1 MASVTYMTSMMNCV
15 NDMRRDILSEVM
27 NSLDTKELLTDDIK
41 DVLTE
46 MISSVKTNKK
56 VAKKEKTPRFS
67 GYHLFMKEHRV
78 VVKTEQPDIKPQ
90 DLTSVVA
97 KAWKDVPDEKKQEFN
112 ARALKMK
119 EEYNN
124 NSSTDTKS
132 DTNKSSDSDDAES
145 SKKKKPVKEKKTVTT
160 KKTDKK
166 KPEKTNKKSDSK
178 AKKPVSPP
186 SSDDESD
193 DDNVNIHIEDAE
205 SDIDI

>member
-1 MASVTYMTSMMNCV
+1 MKTFEN
-15 NDMRRDILSEVM
+15 
-27 NSLDTKELLTDDIK
+27 KELLTEEIK

-56 VAKKEKTPRFS
+56 VTKKEKTPRFS

-97 KAWKDVPDEKKQEFN
+97 KAWKDVPEEQKQELN
-112 ARALKMK
+112 ARALRMK

-124 NSSTDTKS
+124 LS
-132 DTNKSSDSDDAES
+132 DNNKSDSDSDKAES
-145 SKKKKPVKEKKTVTT
+145 SKTAASKEKKPVAKKDKNTEKKKPAS
-160 KKTDKK
+160 K
-166 KPEKTNKKSDSK
+166 KPAS
-178 AKKPVSPP
+178 KKPASKKVVSPP
-186 SSDDESD
+186 SSDDEED
-193 DDNVNIHIEDAE
+193 DKDSNVVIEDAE

>member
-27 NSLDTKELLTDDIK
+27 KTFENKELLTEEIK

-56 VAKKEKTPRFS
+56 VTKKEKTPRFS

-78 VVKTEQPDIKPQ
+78 VVKKEQPDIKPQ
-90 DLTSVVA
+90 ELTSVVA
-97 KAWKDVPDEKKQEFN
+97 KAWKDVPEEQKDEFN

-119 EEYNN
+119 DEYNV
-124 NSSTDTKS
+124 
-132 DTNKSSDSDDAES
+132 NKSDSDSVSSTSNNVSVIVTEKKPTAPKKERKKPTAPKKEPKKPTT
-145 SKKKKPVKEKKTVTT
+145 SKKERKKV
-160 KKTDKK
+160 
-166 KPEKTNKKSDSK
+166 
-178 AKKPVSPP
+178 VSPP
-186 SSDDESD
+186 SSDDEEEEE
-193 DDNVNIHIEDAE
+193 NVVIEEAE

>member
-27 NSLDTKELLTDDIK
+27 NSLVSKELLTDDIK

-78 VVKTEQPDIKPQ
+78 VVKKEQPDIKPQ
-90 DLTSVVA
+90 ELTSVVA
-97 KAWKDVPDEKKQEFN
+97 KAWKDVPEEQKQEFN

-124 NSSTDTKS
+124 LS
-132 DTNKSSDSDDAES
+132 DNNKSDSDSDKAES
-145 SKKKKPVKEKKTVTT
+145 STKKKPVAKKEKKKPTAP
-160 KKTDKK
+160 KKEPKK
-166 KPEKTNKKSDSK
+166 V
-178 AKKPVSPP
+178 VSPP
-186 SSDDESD
+186 SSDDEKEEE
-193 DDNVNIHIEDAE
+193 NVAIEEAN

>member
-1 MASVTYMTSMMNCV
+1 MTSMMNCV

-27 NSLDTKELLTDDIK
+27 KTLQDKELITEDIK

-56 VAKKEKTPRFS
+56 VTKKEKTPRFS

-97 KAWKDVPDEKKQEFN
+97 KAWKDVPEEQKEEFN
-112 ARALKMK
+112 ARALRMK
-119 EEYNN
+119 EDYTSNN
-124 NSSTDTKS
+124 
-132 DTNKSSDSDDAES
+132 NKSSDSDEAES
-145 SKKKKPVKEKKTVTT
+145 SNTKKPAKKEKKKPVAKKTEKK
-160 KKTDKK
+160 KLAEKK
-166 KPEKTNKKSDSK
+166 KQEKKKVVS
-178 AKKPVSPP
+178 SPP

-193 DDNVNIHIEDAE
+193 DEPNVVIEEAE

>member
-97 KAWKDVPDEKKQEFN
+97 KAWKDVPEEQKQEFN

-124 NSSTDTKS
+124 LS
-132 DTNKSSDSDDAES
+132 DNNKSDSDSDKAES
-145 SKKKKPVKEKKTVTT
+145 STKKKPVAKKEKK
-160 KKTDKK
+160 
-166 KPEKTNKKSDSK
+166 KPTEKKTNKSDSKKTEKK

-193 DDNVNIHIEDAE
+193 DEVDIHIKDVE

>member
-27 NSLDTKELLTDDIK
+27 NSLVSKELLTDDIK

-78 VVKTEQPDIKPQ
+78 VVKKEQPDIKPQ
-90 DLTSVVA
+90 ELTSVVA
-97 KAWKDVPDEKKQEFN
+97 KAWKDVPDEKKGEFN

-119 EEYNN
+119 EEYNV
-124 NSSTDTKS
+124 
-132 DTNKSSDSDDAES
+132 NKSDSDSDS
-145 SKKKKPVKEKKTVTT
+145 STSNKVSEKKPTVAPKKER
-160 KKTDKK
+160 K
-166 KPEKTNKKSDSK
+166 KPTAPKKEP
-178 AKKPVSPP
+178 KKVVSPP
-186 SSDDESD
+186 SSDDEKEEE
-193 DDNVNIHIEDAE
+193 NVAIEDAN

>member
-1 MASVTYMTSMMNCV
+1 
-15 NDMRRDILSEVM
+15 M

-56 VAKKEKTPRFS
+56 VAKKEKIPRFS

-78 VVKTEQPDIKPQ
+78 VVKKEQPDIKPQ
-90 DLTSVVA
+90 ELTSVVA
-97 KAWKDVPDEKKQEFN
+97 KAWKDVPEEQKQEFN

-124 NSSTDTKS
+124 LS
-132 DTNKSSDSDDAES
+132 DNNKSDSDSDKAES
-145 SKKKKPVKEKKTVTT
+145 STKKKPVAKKEKK
-160 KKTDKK
+160 
-166 KPEKTNKKSDSK
+166 KPTEKKTNKSDSKKAEKK

-193 DDNVNIHIEDAE
+193 DEVDIHIKDVE

>member
-27 NSLDTKELLTDDIK
+27 NSLVSKELLTDDIK

-78 VVKTEQPDIKPQ
+78 VVKKEQPDIKPQ
-90 DLTSVVA
+90 ELTSVVA
-97 KAWKDVPDEKKQEFN
+97 KAWKDVPDEKKGEFN

-124 NSSTDTKS
+124 LS
-132 DTNKSSDSDDAES
+132 DNNKSDSDSDKAES
-145 SKKKKPVKEKKTVTT
+145 STKKKPVAKKEKKKPTAP
-160 KKTDKK
+160 KKEPKK
-166 KPEKTNKKSDSK
+166 V
-178 AKKPVSPP
+178 VSPP
-186 SSDDESD
+186 SSDDEKEEE
-193 DDNVNIHIEDAE
+193 NVAIEEAN

>member
-27 NSLDTKELLTDDIK
+27 QTLQDKELITEDIK

-56 VAKKEKTPRFS
+56 VTKKEKTPRFS

-78 VVKTEQPDIKPQ
+78 VVKKEQPDINPQ

-97 KAWKDVPDEKKQEFN
+97 KAWKDVPEEQKDEFN

-119 EEYNN
+119 EEYLK
-124 NSSTDTKS
+124 SSDN
-132 DTNKSSDSDDAES
+132 NKSSSDEAES
-145 SKKKKPVKEKKTVTT
+145 SNKKKSAKKEKKKPAEKKENKSAEKKQKKKKKV
-160 KKTDKK
+160 DA
-166 KPEKTNKKSDSK
+166 K

>member
-78 VVKTEQPDIKPQ
+78 VVKKEQPDIKPQ
-90 DLTSVVA
+90 ELTSVVA
-97 KAWKDVPDEKKQEFN
+97 KAWKDVPEEQKQEFN

-124 NSSTDTKS
+124 LS
-132 DTNKSSDSDDAES
+132 DNNKFDSDSDKAES
-145 SKKKKPVKEKKTVTT
+145 STKKKPVAKKEKK
-160 KKTDKK
+160 
-166 KPEKTNKKSDSK
+166 KPTEKKTNKSDSKKAEKK

-193 DDNVNIHIEDAE
+193 DEVNIHIKDVE

>member
-27 NSLDTKELLTDDIK
+27 KTFENKELLTEEIK

-56 VAKKEKTPRFS
+56 VTKKEKTPRFS

-78 VVKTEQPDIKPQ
+78 VVKKEQPDIKPQ
-90 DLTSVVA
+90 ELTSVVA
-97 KAWKDVPDEKKQEFN
+97 KAWKDVPEEQKDEFN

-119 EEYNN
+119 DEYNV
-124 NSSTDTKS
+124 
-132 DTNKSSDSDDAES
+132 NKSDSDSDSSTSNNVSVIVTEKKPTAPKKERKKPTAPKKEPKKPTT
-145 SKKKKPVKEKKTVTT
+145 SKKERKKV
-160 KKTDKK
+160 
-166 KPEKTNKKSDSK
+166 
-178 AKKPVSPP
+178 VSPP
-186 SSDDESD
+186 SSDDEEEEE
-193 DDNVNIHIEDAE
+193 NVVIEEAE

>member
-97 KAWKDVPDEKKQEFN
+97 KAWKDVPEEQKQEFN

-119 EEYNN
+119 EDYNN
-124 NSSTDTKS
+124 LS
-132 DTNKSSDSDDAES
+132 DNNKSDSDSDKAES
-145 SKKKKPVKEKKTVTT
+145 STKKKPVAKKEKK
-160 KKTDKK
+160 
-166 KPEKTNKKSDSK
+166 KPTEKKTNKSDSKKTEKK

-193 DDNVNIHIEDAE
+193 DEVDIHIKDVE

>member
-1 MASVTYMTSMMNCV
+1 MASVTYITSMMNCV

-97 KAWKDVPDEKKQEFN
+97 KAWKDVPEEQKQEFN

-119 EEYNN
+119 EDYNN
-124 NSSTDTKS
+124 LS
-132 DTNKSSDSDDAES
+132 DNNKSDSDSDKAES
-145 SKKKKPVKEKKTVTT
+145 STKKKPVAKKEKK
-160 KKTDKK
+160 
-166 KPEKTNKKSDSK
+166 KPTEKKTNKSDSKKAEKK

-193 DDNVNIHIEDAE
+193 DEVNIHIKDVE

>member
-27 NSLDTKELLTDDIK
+27 NSLVSKELLTDDIK

-78 VVKTEQPDIKPQ
+78 VVKKEQPDIKPQ
-90 DLTSVVA
+90 ELTSVVA
-97 KAWKDVPDEKKQEFN
+97 KAWKDVPEEQKQEFN

-119 EEYNN
+119 EEYN
-124 NSSTDTKS
+124 D
-132 DTNKSSDSDDAES
+132 NKSDSDSDS
-145 SKKKKPVKEKKTVTT
+145 SNKVSVTVTEKKPTVAPKKER
-160 KKTDKK
+160 K
-166 KPEKTNKKSDSK
+166 KPTAPKKEP
-178 AKKPVSPP
+178 KKVVSPP
-186 SSDDESD
+186 SSDDEKEEE
-193 DDNVNIHIEDAE
+193 NVAIEEAN

>member
-27 NSLDTKELLTDDIK
+27 NTLDTKELLTDDIK

-78 VVKTEQPDIKPQ
+78 VVKKEQPDIKPQ
-90 DLTSVVA
+90 ELTSVVA
-97 KAWKDVPDEKKQEFN
+97 KAWKDVPEEEKGEFN

-119 EEYNN
+119 EEYNV
-124 NSSTDTKS
+124 
-132 DTNKSSDSDDAES
+132 NKSDSDSDSSTSNNVSVNVTEKKPTVAPKKERKKPTAPKKEPKKPTT
-145 SKKKKPVKEKKTVTT
+145 SKKERKKV
-160 KKTDKK
+160 
-166 KPEKTNKKSDSK
+166 
-178 AKKPVSPP
+178 VSPP
-186 SSDDESD
+186 SSDDEEEEE
-193 DDNVNIHIEDAE
+193 NVVIEEAE

>member
-1 MASVTYMTSMMNCV
+1 MMNCV

-27 NSLDTKELLTDDIK
+27 KTFENKELLTDDIK

-78 VVKTEQPDIKPQ
+78 VVKKEQPDIKPQ
-90 DLTSVVA
+90 ELTSVVA
-97 KAWKDVPDEKKQEFN
+97 KAWKDVPEEQKDEFN

-119 EEYNN
+119 EEYNV
-124 NSSTDTKS
+124 
-132 DTNKSSDSDDAES
+132 NKSDSDSDSSNSNKLSVIVTEKKPTAPKKERKKPTAPKKEPKKPTT
-145 SKKKKPVKEKKTVTT
+145 SKKERKKV
-160 KKTDKK
+160 
-166 KPEKTNKKSDSK
+166 
-178 AKKPVSPP
+178 VSPP
-186 SSDDESD
+186 SSDDEEEEE
-193 DDNVNIHIEDAE
+193 NVVIEEAE

>member
-56 VAKKEKTPRFS
+56 VAKKEKIPRFS

-78 VVKTEQPDIKPQ
+78 VVKKEQPDIKPQ
-90 DLTSVVA
+90 ELTSVVA
-97 KAWKDVPDEKKQEFN
+97 KAWKDVPEEQKQEFN

-119 EEYNN
+119 EEYN
-124 NSSTDTKS
+124 D
-132 DTNKSSDSDDAES
+132 NKSDSDSDS
-145 SKKKKPVKEKKTVTT
+145 STSNKVSEKKPTVAPKKER
-160 KKTDKK
+160 K
-166 KPEKTNKKSDSK
+166 KPTAPKKEP
-178 AKKPVSPP
+178 KKVVSPP
-186 SSDDESD
+186 SSDDEKEEE
-193 DDNVNIHIEDAE
+193 NVAIEEAN